1 MFFSVWIVL
10 IAVSLWVSLIAF
22 IWALQ
27 SGQFADQNRAR
38 YLPLMDEAEKP
49 AIDDPAK
56 LTVEVYVLLGLATAG
71 LLGIFTSI
79 FFSLYRLKG

>member
-22 IWALQ
+22 VWALQ

-38 YLPLMDEAEKP
+38 YLPLVDEAEKP
-49 AIDDPAK
+49 VVEDPAK
-56 LTVEVYVLLGLATAG
+56 LTVEVYVLLGLATVG

-79 FFSLYRLKG
+79 FVSLYRLKG

>member
-1 MFFSVWIVL
+1 VFFSVWIVL

-49 AIDDPAK
+49 AIADPAK
-56 LTVEVYVLLGLATAG
+56 LTVEVYVLLGLATVG

-79 FFSLYRLKG
+79 FVSLYRLKG